1 MSKFI
6 KEALF
11 FFFSHQNWFSSMLTR
26 ILTVYL
32 THEISLKCPPSH
44 CMSVYVC
51 FLFLQKDELVFEV
64 GVRFY
69 DTATD
74 SLNPPNVNKI
84 TCMKQD

>member
-1 MSKFI
+1 
-6 KEALF
+6 
-11 FFFSHQNWFSSMLTR
+11 
-26 ILTVYL
+26 
-32 THEISLKCPPSH
+32 
-44 CMSVYVC
+44 MSVYVC